1 MLYKLGE
8 LGQTDKDT
16 NQMIS
21 LNCGIA
27 ETNKKKANKQDRHG
41 LRYREHFEGF
51 WVGEKLGGWVRGEVI
66 KKHKLAVTE

>member
-27 ETNKKKANKQDRHG
+27 ETNKKKQINKTDTDSDTG
-41 LRYREHFEGF
+41 NTLRVF
-51 WVGEKLGGWVRGEVI
+51 GWERNWG
-66 KKHKLAVTE
+66 AG